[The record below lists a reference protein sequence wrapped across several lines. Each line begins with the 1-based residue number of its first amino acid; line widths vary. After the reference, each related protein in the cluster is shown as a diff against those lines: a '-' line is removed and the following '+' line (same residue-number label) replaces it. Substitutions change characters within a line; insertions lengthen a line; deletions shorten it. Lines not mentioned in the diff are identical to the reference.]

1 MVRMLH
7 GLEKDNIGI
16 ITWLCDG
23 ADTVWSLLKGSATRW
38 KHELWYMVSSA
49 S

>member
-23 ADTVWSLLKGSATRW
+23 ADTVWVTPKRECNEVEA
-38 KHELWYMVSSA
+38 
-49 S
+49 